1 MNSACQPIAVLMM
14 TVSDNGATD
23 ICARAHRQ
31 VARRGGDVP
40 VRPHIHRG
48 AVRHARAPH
57 DRRDAGASYGFSLPT
72 AAANAVALATGQI
85 TVPQLVRAGI
95 PMNLLGI
102 LLQGPS

>member
-1 MNSACQPIAVLMM
+1 M
-14 TVSDNGATD
+14 
-23 ICARAHRQ
+23 
-31 VARRGGDVP
+31 P

-57 DRRDAGASYGFSLPT
+57 DRRDPGASYGFSLPT

-102 LLQGPS
+102 LLQGPSKLSTNI